1 MGVRPSQENW
11 KLAQLFSLTS
21 HSRIKDKPKKVI
33 TVVRSLNC
41 STKTLVAFCSFI
53 FSVLFFSFHFCSFLC
68 FSFLFFSFLCF
79 SFLLFSFLFFSFLF
93 FSFIFFSFLF
103 FSFHASQSS
112 HHHQQVHRKRSSRTK
127 LGMDA
132 LSILQGSNHSK
143 NACMQQVSYTE

>member
-79 SFLLFSFLFFSFLF
+79 SFLFFSFLFFSFLF
-93 FSFIFFSFLF
+93 FSFLFFSFLF
-103 FSFHASQSS
+103 FSCKPIITPPPASTSQKKQSHQARNGCIKHIAGQQSQQECMHAASVL
-112 HHHQQVHRKRSSRTK
+112 H
-127 LGMDA
+127 
-132 LSILQGSNHSK
+132 
-143 NACMQQVSYTE
+143 